1 MKATIQLQESIF
13 HKNESGKQFSVLVIV
28 ANPYSIVSNVLG
40 VRINTASAVKCH
52 PISPA
57 KLQPIRPEAD
67 NMTQVSIFNIIGRQS
82 ITSQCPG
89 LMILLLNPDQQ
100 TS

>member
-28 ANPYSIVSNVLG
+28 ANVLG

-82 ITSQCPG
+82 ITSQCSG